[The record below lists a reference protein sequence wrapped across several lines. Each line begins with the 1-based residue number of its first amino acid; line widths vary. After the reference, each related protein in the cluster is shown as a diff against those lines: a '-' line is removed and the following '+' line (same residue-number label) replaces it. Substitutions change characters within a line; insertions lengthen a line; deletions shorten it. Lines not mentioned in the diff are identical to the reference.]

1 MTAADAQQ
9 FKAVN
14 DKLQSANMK
23 VALKIA
29 PDKGVGLFSL
39 SSISDDETVFSEN
52 PILAGQYSW
61 GVVYGYSGCHHCL
74 RSLESAEDMAKR
86 LTNDVNTQIPFP
98 QYGAVNSSAY
108 RYCQGCNVAFCSESC
123 LSSAL
128 SSYHTPLCIKGN
140 PSHPLLAVDEM
151 WRNLHFPP
159 ETTSLTLLLKIIGTV
174 ITTGSLP
181 EVYRQFCASPVT
193 DGDQSHAKVHKL
205 LQPEFIVKID
215 QLRDAL
221 LQCFDEPSVARL
233 LERDNFISLIALI
246 GMNGQGIGT
255 STLASYCNTLDA
267 LELSKDERD
276 EVDSRVDQLWDAVDK
291 HSGIFTDCE
300 GTGLY
305 ELQSRIN
312 HSCSPNVEI
321 QFTEGNARLSVK
333 ALRDI
338 VAGEELFIS
347 YMSGCELDRSRHSR
361 QKYLLENYLFE
372 CWCIKCD
379 SERGQEDLTSDEESD
394 EEMED

>member
-1 MTAADAQQ
+1 
-9 FKAVN
+9 
-14 DKLQSANMK
+14 
-23 VALKIA
+23 
-29 PDKGVGLFSL
+29 
-39 SSISDDETVFSEN
+39 
-52 PILAGQYSW
+52 
-61 GVVYGYSGCHHCL
+61 
-74 RSLESAEDMAKR
+74 
-86 LTNDVNTQIPFP
+86 LTNVVSTQIPFP
-98 QYGAVNSSAY
+98 QYGAVESAAY

-123 LSSAL
+123 LTTAL
-128 SSYHTPLCIKGN
+128 SSYHTALCIKGN

-159 ETTSLTLLLKIIGTV
+159 ETTSLVLLLKIIATV

-193 DGDQSHAKVHKL
+193 EGDQSHSKVHKL
-205 LQPEFIVKID
+205 LQPEFIAQID

-221 LQCFDEPSVARL
+221 LQCFAEPAVAQVL
-233 LERDNFISLIALI
+233 DRDNFISLIALI

-255 STLASYCNTLDA
+255 STLASYCNKLDT
-267 LELSKDERD
+267 LELSKDERE
-276 EVDSRVDQLWDAVDK
+276 EVDSKVDQLWEDIEK

-321 QFTEGNARLSVK
+321 QFVEGNARLSVK
-333 ALRDI
+333 AVRDI
-338 VAGEELFIS
+338 APGEELHIS
-347 YMSGCELDRSRHSR
+347 YIQCCELERSRHSR
-361 QKYLLENYLFE
+361 QKHLLENYLFD
-372 CWCIKCD
+372 CWCVKCD
-379 SERGQEDLTSDEESD
+379 SERAQADVTSDEESE